1 MLVSSSSEK
10 NRAAIAKEEDKL
22 LLLQPSMPCYFKR
35 DGVGLVRD
43 SGAWLGR
50 ASNLLYMVER
60 GDVFVMVAPTN
71 SIIVQER

>member
-1 MLVSSSSEK
+1 
-10 NRAAIAKEEDKL
+10 
-22 LLLQPSMPCYFKR
+22 MPCYLKR